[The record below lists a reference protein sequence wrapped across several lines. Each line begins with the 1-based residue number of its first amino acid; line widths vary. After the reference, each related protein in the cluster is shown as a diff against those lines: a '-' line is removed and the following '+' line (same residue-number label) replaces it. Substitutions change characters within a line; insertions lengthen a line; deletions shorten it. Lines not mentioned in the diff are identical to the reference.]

1 MNKTAKNYRNQAI
14 EAEKK
19 CREEM
24 IKEFFDLNKKV
35 INRLR
40 NLSKTGKDEE
50 AWIRLEGIEVDQEEC
65 YQSVSQWKV
74 RELKKQLIGLKKV
87 NIISSFAAIKIKGWA
102 SYIEELMQMDLL
114 WYEISIS
121 DDALKELQKK

>member
-50 AWIRLEGIEVDQEEC
+50 AWIRLEGIEVD
-65 YQSVSQWKV
+65 
-74 RELKKQLIGLKKV
+74 
-87 NIISSFAAIKIKGWA
+87 
-102 SYIEELMQMDLL
+102 
-114 WYEISIS
+114 
-121 DDALKELQKK
+121 